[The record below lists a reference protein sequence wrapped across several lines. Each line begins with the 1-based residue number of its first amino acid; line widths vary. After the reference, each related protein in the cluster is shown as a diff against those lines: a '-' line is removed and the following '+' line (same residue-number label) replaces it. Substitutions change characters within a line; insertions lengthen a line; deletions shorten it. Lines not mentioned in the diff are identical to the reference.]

1 MMNFVLRLGFKPN
14 MKFIKNLNQ
23 LLKMD
28 LEIPNFQRPYKWGV
42 KNVLELLTDIETAI
56 NDYEL
61 YSCDFTYRIGTVI
74 LYKTENYRYAI
85 VDGQQRIISL
95 VLLRLCLEE
104 SFHCSILQ
112 HEFQSKITISN
123 IQNNANFINEWFS
136 LKGDDIKKKFLDAFD
151 IILEVVVICVNK
163 VSEAFQ
169 LFDSQNTRGKSLVPH
184 DLLKAYHLR
193 EMKDNPYE
201 MEHAVTKWEAQ
212 NTESIRELFETYLFP
227 ILNWS
232 QKEKSRTFSVKDI
245 DTYKGIHELS
255 RYTYANRASKAMP
268 YFQITES
275 FISGHDFFEM
285 VEHYLQMINDIKR
298 EVSNNSKFSLI
309 NKMLSDNNKSTGYSY
324 AKELFYCALLCYYDR
339 FHNFDEMVVK
349 KLFTW
354 AFMVR
359 VDMQILGYDTINK
372 YAIGETNNNSKTT
385 YSNNIP
391 IFSKIRSAR
400 LHTEI
405 ASLQI
410 KVKRNPD
417 CPAYEKWGDL
427 YIVLKNMNGV

>member
-1 MMNFVLRLGFKPN
+1 M
-14 MKFIKNLNQ
+14 
-23 LLKMD
+23 
-28 LEIPNFQRPYKWGV
+28 
-42 KNVLELLTDIETAI
+42 
-56 NDYEL
+56 
-61 YSCDFTYRIGTVI
+61 
-74 LYKTENYRYAI
+74 
-85 VDGQQRIISL
+85 

-372 YAIGETNNNSKTT
+372 YAIGETNNNNKTI

-417 CPAYEKWGDL
+417 CPAYEKWRDL

>member
-1 MMNFVLRLGFKPN
+1 MNFVFRLGFKPN
-14 MKFIKNLNQ
+14 MEFIKNLNQ

-28 LEIPNFQRPYKWGV
+28 LEIPNFQRPYKWGR

-56 NDYEL
+56 NDYEI

-163 VSEAFQ
+163 VSEAFH

-245 DTYKGIHELS
+245 DTYKGISELCAGTMTEK
-255 RYTYANRASKAMP
+255 RIIKLPHFNRV
-268 YFQITES
+268 F
-275 FISGHDFFEM
+275 
-285 VEHYLQMINDIKR
+285 
-298 EVSNNSKFSLI
+298 
-309 NKMLSDNNKSTGYSY
+309 
-324 AKELFYCALLCYYDR
+324 
-339 FHNFDEMVVK
+339 
-349 KLFTW
+349 
-354 AFMVR
+354 
-359 VDMQILGYDTINK
+359 
-372 YAIGETNNNSKTT
+372 
-385 YSNNIP
+385 IP
-391 IFSKIRSAR
+391 ILTHHLPITIKIR
-400 LHTEI
+400 LTG
-405 ASLQI
+405 
-410 KVKRNPD
+410 V
-417 CPAYEKWGDL
+417 
-427 YIVLKNMNGV
+427 IVI